1 MAGGE
6 VGIVG
11 DIAPATIHP
20 AGIHSDQAVRI
31 FIFVGSLEI
40 ERGKTD
46 AEKLPGLIGGMI
58 SFMVILVLVFQ
69 DYDPG
74 DDDPDKNPDRYK
86 GGLR

>member
-1 MAGGE
+1 MKDWL
-6 VGIVG
+6 IKIWNNKFIR
-11 DIAPATIHP
+11 D
-20 AGIHSDQAVRI
+20 RI
-31 FIFVGSLEI
+31 FAVTFLITMFTCFTFAYH
-40 ERGKTD
+40 GKTD